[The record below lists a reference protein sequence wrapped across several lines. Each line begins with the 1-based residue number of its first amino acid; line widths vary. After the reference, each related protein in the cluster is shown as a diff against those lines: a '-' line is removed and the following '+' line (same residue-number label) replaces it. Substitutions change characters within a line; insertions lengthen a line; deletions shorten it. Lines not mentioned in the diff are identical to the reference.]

1 MEYAFLLFEQI
12 GIMFLIILLGFI
24 LFKVKVITEQ
34 GRKQLSEV
42 LLTIVIPSLVIMA
55 YQIDVTPKIM
65 KGILWSYLLSAISII
80 IGIFIARI
88 CIKDKMKNF
97 RMCRMC
103 IGYTNCAFMGIPL
116 IEALFGSEGVLYLTS
131 YITLFNIFAWTH
143 GIMLVTDEK
152 SFKGLLKVMKN
163 PTIISVA
170 VGILLFVAG
179 IKLPKVIASSLDYIK
194 MMNTPIAM
202 LVAGATMAESNLLKA
217 LKEPNVMLP
226 VALRLVIVPVVVVA
240 LFKLL
245 PVPSEVIFT
254 TNMIAAACPTATIVT
269 LFAIRYNRNAVRA
282 SEIFAI
288 STLLSGITLPLV
300 VLLSEFVF
308 YL

>member
-12 GIMFLIILLGFI
+12 GIMFLIILLGYI
-24 LFKVKVITEQ
+24 LFKTKVISEQ

-42 LLTIVIPSLVIMA
+42 LLTIVIPALVIMA
-55 YQIDVTPKIM
+55 YQIDVTPEIM

-80 IGIFIARI
+80 IGIIIARI
-88 CIKDKMKNF
+88 CIKDKMENF

-103 IGYTNCAFMGIPL
+103 VGYTNCAFMGIPL

-143 GIMLVTDEK
+143 GIMLATDEK

-170 VGILLFVAG
+170 VGILLFAAG
-179 IKLPKVIASSLDYIK
+179 IKLPKVIASSLDYVK

-202 LVAGATMAESNLLKA
+202 LVAGATMAESHLLKA
-217 LKEPNVMLP
+217 LKEPNVMVP
-226 VALRLVIVPVVVVA
+226 VALRLGVVPVIVVA
-240 LFKLL
+240 VFKLL

-254 TNMIAAACPTATIVT
+254 TNIIAAACPTATIVT

-288 STLLSGITLPLV
+288 STLLSGITLPII
-300 VLLSEFVF
+300 VLLSGFVF
-308 YL
+308 GL